1 MERKVFVELEKNIM
15 NGKMEESI
23 RQKLLGNLLKMKE
36 QKINLMVTGATGC
49 GKSSTINALFE
60 TEVAKVGTSVDP
72 ETMEIEKYESDRS
85 NVER

>member
-1 MERKVFVELEKNIM
+1 MWE
-15 NGKMEESI
+15 
-23 RQKLLGNLLKMKE
+23 
-36 QKINLMVTGATGC
+36 
-49 GKSSTINALFE
+49 SSTINALFE